1 VIGVGSG
8 GFATRDERYFR
19 ATYLLFEQILE
30 GLASVV
36 VTRRSG
42 WKTSAGSGDGWALLC
57 VRRGRGVFFDGGA
70 ELVEFAVVAN
80 VLGSDA
86 FGDGL
91 RALELRGG
99 VEEPALFATVKLKAA
114 LGTFAVGIEAGV
126 EDGAAVGAA
135 RAGDGADH
143 ARSARA
149 ELIGIAR
156 STGWRTAI
164 VVMAVTVAILVFL
177 FVTLGIAVSTMAV
190 FAIHCTTSVRLT
202 WRTERN
208 ETGGCLPASAAENRL
223 KDWQKRTCSRRAW
236 RRNASAAALPYTT
249 ILAREPGKGQVIA
262 ERHRMNHTPTWLLSN
277 RITTTG

>member
-1 VIGVGSG
+1 MIGVGSG

-42 WKTSAGSGDGWALLC
+42 WETAAGSRDGWALLC
-57 VRRGRGVFFDGGA
+57 VRRGRGVFFNGGA
-70 ELVEFAVVAN
+70 ELVEFAVVAS

-126 EDGAAVGAA
+126 EDGATVGAA

-149 ELIGIAR
+149 ELIGVAR
-156 STGWRTAI
+156 AAGWRLAI
-164 VVMAVTVAILVFL
+164 VMVAVAVTVTVLIFL
-177 FVTLGIAVSTMAV
+177 FVTFGIAIAAMTV
-190 FAIHCTTSVRLT
+190 FAIH
-202 WRTERN
+202 
-208 ETGGCLPASAAENRL
+208 
-223 KDWQKRTCSRRAW
+223 
-236 RRNASAAALPYTT
+236 
-249 ILAREPGKGQVIA
+249 
-262 ERHRMNHTPTWLLSN
+262 
-277 RITTTG
+277 